1 MQAVQ
6 DSGGIDYTMKRAADY
21 VKQARDFLS
30 LLPPTQEREALL
42 AISDYTLK
50 RKK

>member
-1 MQAVQ
+1 MQAVR
-6 DSGGIDYTMKRAADY
+6 DSGGIDYTVMRATDY
-21 VKQARDFLS
+21 VKQAQKFLS
-30 LLPPTQEREALL
+30 IFSPTPESEALL